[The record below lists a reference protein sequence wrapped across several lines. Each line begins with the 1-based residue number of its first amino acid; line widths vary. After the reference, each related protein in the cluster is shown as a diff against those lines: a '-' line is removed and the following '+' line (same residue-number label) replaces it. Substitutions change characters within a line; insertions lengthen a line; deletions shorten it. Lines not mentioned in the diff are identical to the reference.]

1 MMMMRIGIFLPQSDM
16 FSKLSL
22 EFMNGI
28 RLPFKTLETG
38 QPQFLIENIGN
49 GSDIEMINKI
59 EKMLLQEEADAI
71 VCFCSYFLL
80 AQLVKIAN
88 TYKKPVFHITL
99 GARVL
104 KEKHYSPY
112 LIHQSLNLSHTA
124 YLSAQIGVEKYGKKA
139 AMLSSFYDGG
149 YHMAEAFY
157 NGILGNVGEIVFN
170 YVSPMDYQSESFENM
185 VSGLIQSKP
194 DFVFMI
200 FSYNE
205 AQKIMDIL
213 LKNGFEDLPKIGIPL
228 MTDESLLTNDVYP
241 KNIFSIA
248 SWAFDSNENNM
259 NHFKSLYQEYYSE
272 NPNIIGLLG
281 FEVGSMVLQCIHDEG
296 KIPNQIGE
304 YFKNKTIKSPRGH
317 LKLSDFNETIT
328 TDFKLRKLEQVNDK
342 YHNSVF
348 EVIDNYSAHI
358 LYEKMTEIPD
368 TGWKNPYICT

>member
-1 MMMMRIGIFLPQSDM
+1 MMMKIGLFLPQSDM

-49 GSDIEMINKI
+49 GSEIDMIKKI
-59 EKMLLQEEADAI
+59 EKMLLQDEADAI
-71 VCFCSYFLL
+71 VCFCGYFLL
-80 AQLVKIAN
+80 DQLVKIGN
-88 TYKKPVFHITL
+88 TYKKPIFHITL

-104 KEKHYSPY
+104 KQKHYSPY

-157 NGILGNVGEIVFN
+157 NGILDNGGEIVFN

-185 VSGLIQSKP
+185 ISGLIQSKP

-200 FSYNE
+200 FSFNE
-205 AQKIMDIL
+205 AKKIMDIL

-228 MTDESLLTNDVYP
+228 MTDESMLTNDAYP
-241 KNIFSIA
+241 NNFFSIA
-248 SWAFDSNENNM
+248 SCAFDSNENDM

-272 NPNIIGLLG
+272 SPNIIGLLG
-281 FEVGSMVLQCIHDEG
+281 FEVGTMVLQCIQDEG
-296 KIPNQIGE
+296 KIPNQIGDF
-304 YFKNKTIKSPRGH
+304 FKNKTIKSPRGH
-317 LKLSDFNETIT
+317 LNLTSFNETIT
-328 TDFKLRKLEQVNDK
+328 TEFKLRKLEPVNGK
-342 YHNSVF
+342 FHNSVI
-348 EVIDNYSAHI
+348 EKIENYSATQ
-358 LYEKMTEIPD
+358 LYKKMAEVPD

>member
-1 MMMMRIGIFLPQSDM
+1 MTGVQTCALP
-16 FSKLSL
+16 
-22 EFMNGI
+22 I
-28 RLPFKTLETG
+28 
-38 QPQFLIENIGN
+38 
-49 GSDIEMINKI
+49 
-59 EKMLLQEEADAI
+59 
-71 VCFCSYFLL
+71 
-80 AQLVKIAN
+80 
-88 TYKKPVFHITL
+88 
-99 GARVL
+99 
-104 KEKHYSPY
+104 
-112 LIHQSLNLSHTA
+112 
-124 YLSAQIGVEKYGKKA
+124 
-139 AMLSSFYDGG
+139 
-149 YHMAEAFY
+149 
-157 NGILGNVGEIVFN
+157 
-170 YVSPMDYQSESFENM
+170 
-185 VSGLIQSKP
+185 
-194 DFVFMI
+194 
-200 FSYNE
+200 
-205 AQKIMDIL
+205 
-213 LKNGFEDLPKIGIPL
+213 
-228 MTDESLLTNDVYP
+228 
-241 KNIFSIA
+241 